1 MYKAILL
8 AALLIVS
15 ATSSARAGLY
25 DIIFNAPVYS
35 SDPNFSA
42 SGSFD
47 YVPGTGFSNFNVIW
61 DGSSYNLTSSANS
74 AANRQLDACQNSL
87 TGAAYTFSVLTA
99 CNTAT
104 FTNFYNTPDI
114 GFFFQYLSTGSFLYS
129 SVYLGGP
136 SHARSSNFNYAA
148 GLYVY
153 RPDISFPGGYS
164 ARAGF
169 NVIKVPEPSSIVL
182 LGSAI
187 IALLGLQAMRRHQR
201 KA

>member
-25 DIIFNAPVYS
+25 DIIFSTPTSS

-47 YVPGTGFSNFNVIW
+47 YVPGTGFSNFNVLW

-74 AANRQLDACQNSL
+74 PANRQLDACQNSL

-99 CNTAT
+99 CNTVT
-104 FTNFYNTPDI
+104 FTDSYRAYPVKSDTH
-114 GFFFQYLSTGSFLYS
+114 YMW
-129 SVYLGGP
+129 GGP
-136 SHARSSNFNYAA
+136 MLPNKA
-148 GLYVY
+148 GH
-153 RPDISFPGGYS
+153 R
-164 ARAGF
+164 
-169 NVIKVPEPSSIVL
+169 
-182 LGSAI
+182 
-187 IALLGLQAMRRHQR
+187 
-201 KA
+201 

>member
-25 DIIFNAPVYS
+25 DIIFSTPTSS

-47 YVPGTGFSNFNVIW
+47 YVPGTGFSNFNVLW

-74 AANRQLDACQNSL
+74 PANRQLDACQNSL

-99 CNTAT
+99 CNTVT
-104 FTNFYNTPDI
+104 FTDSYRAYPVKSDTH
-114 GFFFQYLSTGSFLYS
+114 YMW
-129 SVYLGGP
+129 GGP
-136 SHARSSNFNYAA
+136 MLPNKA
-148 GLYVY
+148 GHRLA
-153 RPDISFPGGYS
+153 P
-164 ARAGF
+164 
-169 NVIKVPEPSSIVL
+169 
-182 LGSAI
+182 
-187 IALLGLQAMRRHQR
+187 RRR
-201 KA
+201 